1 MNILAIVKNKEKL
14 SLIRKVA
21 KQQKYRLSVISDN
34 DTLKNLKQHSKK
46 PPVVNFSAVM
56 RKYQIII
63 IDKEFFMLFCS
74 LNQEFFQED
83 LLNYPIL
90 LILNGY
96 SKKSIQEAAEAPV
109 STTIHFPFSH
119 EELIVRLNAIVK
131 QFQAMQKIKNWAFKD
146 SLTNLHNRRIFFTYI
161 SAYQKIYQENKN
173 PFCLAL
179 IDLDFFKKVN
189 DEHGHLKG
197 DEILVNISQIMEENI
212 RKTDFLARI
221 GGEEFAII
229 FPNTKIE
236 AAYKILE
243 RISLKVKQFHDK
255 DGVSITL
262 SSGILE
268 ANNLYKTPDDII
280 KAADNLLYQAKAQG
294 RDQILKQK

>member
-1 MNILAIVKNKEKL
+1 MLAIVKNKEKL
-14 SLIRKVA
+14 ALIRKVA
-21 KQQKYRLSVISDN
+21 KQQKYQLSVISDN
-34 DTLKNLKQHSKK
+34 DTLNNLKQNSKT
-46 PPVVNFSAVM
+46 PPVANFSAVM

-90 LILNGY
+90 LILDGY
-96 SKKSIQEAAEAPV
+96 SKKTIKEAAEAPV
-109 STTIHFPFSH
+109 ATTIHFPFSE
-119 EELIVRLNAIVK
+119 EELIVRINAIAK
-131 QFQAMQKIKNWAFKD
+131 QFQAVQKIKNWAFKD

-161 SAYQKIYQENKN
+161 SAYQKIYQQDKN

-236 AAYKILE
+236 TAYKILE

-268 ANNLYKTPDDII
+268 AQTLYKTPDDII